1 MTNDVE
7 QSFHVLVHLYNLWIN
22 VCSYPLPLGGIL
34 YAFFLFFHIS
44 DLSVMTRV
52 ACVIMN
58 ERIGIKAGCGCI
70 ETSLERFEGRATIMG
85 IGSLAGESGRIHPL
99 GQGVTLLEWQRSL
112 WPWLRG
118 IFSEGKE
125 SEVGPDYRGR
135 IQV

>member
-7 QSFHVLVHLYNLWIN
+7 QSFHVLVHLYNLWRN

-44 DLSVMTRV
+44 DLFVMTRV

-58 ERIGIKAGCGCI
+58 ERLGIKAGCGCI
-70 ETSLERFEGRATIMG
+70 EASLQHFEGRATIVG
-85 IGSLAGESGRIHPL
+85 IGSLAGESCRI
-99 GQGVTLLEWQRSL
+99 QRVTLLEWQRSL
-112 WPWLRG
+112 WPWLKG

-125 SEVGPDYRGR
+125 SEVGPDYRGK